1 MEKVLWI
8 AEKESQLSQGIY
20 SAIPGR
26 TEDQGPGW
34 ARRGEQWFIWLD
46 GHAFQQAPP
55 DHYLPDDVP
64 LTTGKKKV
72 WRMADLPIIPGA
84 RAWKLLPDPRK
95 KARIAKLK
103 EL

>member
-55 DHYLPDDVP
+55 TTTF
-64 LTTGKKKV
+64 LTTC
-72 WRMADLPIIPGA
+72 L
-84 RAWKLLPDPRK
+84 
-95 KARIAKLK
+95 
-103 EL
+103 